1 MRELQLSARS
11 CLFLVRFMTLT
22 SDKILSYRARF
33 NDKWKIFDYAL
44 KLHKQRIEN
53 TDSSVQII
61 DLPLEEDAFDFHM
74 YLFGNVPAATFQEYV
89 NHVHEKT
96 GRPNY
101 LAGWPGVD
109 YK

>member
-1 MRELQLSARS
+1 
-11 CLFLVRFMTLT
+11 MTLT
-22 SDKILSYRARF
+22 NEKIADFRRRF
-33 NDKWKIFDYAL
+33 NDKNKIFDYAL

-53 TDSSVQII
+53 TDCSVQII

-96 GRPNY
+96 GRVNY
-101 LAGWPGVD
+101 LAGWPGVNYQD
-109 YK
+109 S